1 MVIPKMNTKTMRNWS
16 CDYCTVNPYKT
27 AKSLERHVKDKH
39 PQLPPPLIVEQVKLS
54 CPEPNCNSVFIIPK
68 CLENHVIKKHAHT
81 KDSTTPTNDSSIRI
95 TRSMIRSQEE
105 RLAKMIHSVE
115 KVLHEL
121 VDMKDEIKCL
131 LN

>member
-1 MVIPKMNTKTMRNWS
+1 MNTKTLS

-27 AKSLERHVKDKH
+27 AKSLERHVKVKH
-39 PQLPPPLIVEQVKLS
+39 PKLAPLIVEQVKLS
-54 CPEPNCNSVFIIPK
+54 CPEPNCNSVFIFPK
-68 CLENHVIKKHAHT
+68 CLENHVNKKHA
-81 KDSTTPTNDSSIRI
+81 KDSTKESPTDTTSIRI
-95 TRSMIRSQEE
+95 TRSMIRSQED

-131 LN
+131 LT

>member
-1 MVIPKMNTKTMRNWS
+1 MNTKTLKCWS

-27 AKSLERHVKDKH
+27 AKSLERHVKVKH
-39 PQLPPPLIVEQVKLS
+39 PKLAPLIVEQVKLS

-68 CLENHVIKKHAHT
+68 CLENHVNKKHAHT
-81 KDSTTPTNDSSIRI
+81 KDSTTESPTDTTSIRI

-131 LN
+131 LK

>member
-1 MVIPKMNTKTMRNWS
+1 MN
-16 CDYCTVNPYKT
+16 
-27 AKSLERHVKDKH
+27 
-39 PQLPPPLIVEQVKLS
+39 
-54 CPEPNCNSVFIIPK
+54 
-68 CLENHVIKKHAHT
+68 KKHAHT
-81 KDSTTPTNDSSIRI
+81 KDSTTESPTNDSSIRI

-131 LN
+131 LK